1 MSTKLIAIGLSS
13 IIATAAFM
21 PSANAGSVSGKLSVR
36 ANITS
41 SCVLSNGSNPVMDF
55 GNLSDLNPT
64 DTKQAVP
71 ADKGI
76 KLTCN
81 KDLPYSIGLNG
92 GQHSA
97 VPIGGLPR
105 MANGDNYISYFLF
118 QDDKYKLLWGHDHD
132 KRLFATGN
140 GQEQKYPI
148 YGIIPKQKTPK
159 YGLYTDEQVIDVE
172 F

>member
-1 MSTKLIAIGLSS
+1 
-13 IIATAAFM
+13 
-21 PSANAGSVSGKLSVR
+21 
-36 ANITS
+36 
-41 SCVLSNGSNPVMDF
+41 
-55 GNLSDLNPT
+55 
-64 DTKQAVP
+64 
-71 ADKGI
+71 
-76 KLTCN
+76 
-81 KDLPYSIGLNG
+81 
-92 GQHSA
+92 
-97 VPIGGLPR
+97 

>member
-1 MSTKLIAIGLSS
+1 MSTKLMAFGLSS

-41 SCVLSNGSNPVMDF
+41 SCVLSNGNNPVMDF
-55 GNLSDLNPT
+55 GNLSDLNAA
-64 DTKQAVP
+64 DTKQVVP

-81 KDLPYSIGLNG
+81 KDLPYTIGLNG
-92 GQHSA
+92 GKYSRGSSLD
-97 VPIGGLPR
+97 IPR
-105 MANGDNYISYFLF
+105 MTNGDNYITYQVYKDAGYTKPWRLDTEGVVSAVGTGKEQEYALF
-118 QDDKYKLLWGHDHD
+118 GKI
-132 KRLFATGN
+132 F
-140 GQEQKYPI
+140 
-148 YGIIPKQKTPK
+148 KQTTPK
-159 YGLYTDEQVIDVE
+159 YGLYTDEQVIQVV